1 MAGKTRKP
9 RDYETVVN
17 NIGTL
22 WTIQGAA
29 DQLGIQY
36 DALSSYIDRNRIPLK
51 MIGSTRLVEWDDV
64 KNYKPRTK
72 KKENDTD
79 APRT

>member
-9 RDYETVVN
+9 RDYETAVN
-17 NIGTL
+17 HIGTL

-36 DALSSYIDRNRIPLK
+36 DALSSYIDRNKIPLK
-51 MIGSTRLVEWDDV
+51 MVGSTRLVEWDDV
-64 KNYKPRTK
+64 KNYRPR
-72 KKENDTD
+72 KKENKTD
-79 APRT
+79 AEG